1 MKKHSKS
8 SSLVVEVKF
17 DNIVYKRLRDIPG
30 YSDEALGKT
39 FFYIKIENYMNSG
52 NDAYIR
58 CTKQQAYDYRNLQ
71 RNTKRSE
78 HSYNKHI
85 GNYIEPLDRMVIDEK
100 GNTTII
106 EYPDNNFDSSE
117 DYALKEHLKAAI
129 RRLVYTRDTIDQ
141 QIYECIIGGDE
152 SDSIIAKK
160 VGRSR
165 SVVQERRT
173 KLISWLA
180 NQLKDY
186 Q

>member
-30 YSDEALGKT
+30 YSNEALGKT
-39 FFYIKIENYMNSG
+39 FFYIKIENYMNYG

-106 EYPDNNFDSSE
+106 EYPDNNSDSSE
-117 DYALKEHLKAAI
+117 DYALKEHLKAEI
-129 RRLVYTRDTIDQ
+129 RKLVYTRDTIDQ

-152 SDSIIAKK
+152 SDSIIA
-160 VGRSR
+160 
-165 SVVQERRT
+165 
-173 KLISWLA
+173 
-180 NQLKDY
+180 
-186 Q
+186 

>member
-1 MKKHSKS
+1 
-8 SSLVVEVKF
+8 
-17 DNIVYKRLRDIPG
+17 
-30 YSDEALGKT
+30 
-39 FFYIKIENYMNSG
+39 
-52 NDAYIR
+52 
-58 CTKQQAYDYRNLQ
+58 
-71 RNTKRSE
+71 
-78 HSYNKHI
+78 
-85 GNYIEPLDRMVIDEK
+85 MVIDEK

-106 EYPDNNFDSSE
+106 EYPDNNSDSPE
-117 DYALKEHLKAAI
+117 DYALKEHLKAEI

-141 QIYECIIGGDE
+141 QIYECIIDGDE